1 MIDLDPLPWVPVT
14 SAMALLAWTVVLYR
28 VRAQVRHSELMPE
41 VVREGSL
48 VAVLAACIGGT
59 VASFGFTETI
69 SDEASALVAIAWRAA
84 VLACGVY
91 ALIGSAMD
99 GRVD

>member
-1 MIDLDPLPWVPVT
+1 MISLSLLPWVPIT
-14 SAMALLAWTVVLYR
+14 SAMALGAWLLVLYR
-28 VRAQVRHSELMPE
+28 VRAQVRHSELLPE
-41 VVREGSL
+41 AVREGSL

-59 VASFGFTETI
+59 LASFGFTDLIT
-69 SDEASALVAIAWRAA
+69 DEASAALAIAWRAS
-84 VLACGVY
+84 VLACGIY